1 MKGKEYDINNNKI
14 IFEGDYLNNIQ
25 MQGNFKEYYYNG
37 ILKSEGTIIFG
48 KKTGGIKEYNIG
60 GIFMKVNI

>member
-1 MKGKEYDINNNKI
+1 MDFYSE
-14 IFEGDYLNNIQ
+14 YLNDKKIN
-25 MQGNFKEYYYNG
+25 GKGKEYYYNG
-37 ILKSEGTIIFG
+37 ILKSEGKIIFG

>member
-1 MKGKEYDINNNKI
+1 
-14 IFEGDYLNNIQ
+14 

-37 ILKSEGTIIFG
+37 ILKSEGKIIFG

-60 GIFMKVNI
+60 GIFMKVNIQIIKKMEKEKNIIIMEN